1 MEPGTAQTS
10 QRLDKWLWCARFFKT
25 RSGAAK
31 QVSGGHVRVNG
42 ARVTKPATAI
52 KPGDVMTFVQGRDVK
67 VVKMVAVATRRGPAP
82 EAQALYEDQSP
93 PPEMRAERVGPRP
106 TKKARRDL
114 TDLQNDI
121 WHDS

>member
-93 PPEMRAERVGPRP
+93 PPAYKKGTPRP
-106 TKKARRDL
+106 DGPAKRHLAR
-114 TDLQNDI
+114 
-121 WHDS
+121 